1 MLNIIS
7 KCINVV
13 IIMCGIICEIC
24 YSSSVTPKVYN
35 DRTIL
40 QRIKNRGPDCFN
52 TSEINSDGGIRII
65 FCGAVLWMQ
74 GQELTPQPVE
84 SDVGILLY
92 NGDIFDESW
101 NESVSDTMTIMK
113 KIAPKTE
120 TSAKEH
126 IIAQL
131 KLLKGPFSIIYYD
144 KLTQDL
150 YFTRDRI
157 GRNSL
162 LFHKMDN
169 YIAISNVLDRRYNCV
184 EVPATHIYCLNIN
197 TNKVTL
203 HSWASNETENYLI
216 EDLYE
221 TFQKQ
226 QNIPDEDF
234 KVASETPRELWIE
247 DDLIEFLR
255 ATSKNNDGHMK
266 MMETLLSHPTI
277 IITVR
282 RLTELLQKSV
292 KIRLKRQPNKCKN
305 CLISRENSCSH
316 CTIGILFSGGLDCT
330 ILAYLAHRYVS
341 EEQSIDLI
349 NVAFKKDSMASYD
362 VPDRLTGRQSFEELK
377 TLCPT
382 RKWNFI
388 EVNVPKEELEEFQM
402 KTIADLV
409 FPRKTI
415 LDESLGSALWFA
427 SRGQVEDST
436 SSCRV
441 LLLGSGA
448 DELFGGYK
456 RHYNAFKRHSWP
468 GLSEELLLDWKRISF
483 RNLARDN
490 RVICDHGRQPRMPYL
505 DEEFTD
511 YVLNLKP
518 WLKCFPSDDF
528 GPGIGDKLMLRLV
541 AFNLGLRNVVTL
553 PKRALQFGS
562 RIANKKEKGSDLSS
576 RFLNT

>member
-1 MLNIIS
+1 
-7 KCINVV
+7 
-13 IIMCGIICEIC
+13 MCGIICEIC

-35 DRTIL
+35 DSTIL
-40 QRIKNRGPDCFN
+40 QRIKNRGPDCVN
-52 TSEINSDGGIRII
+52 TTEINAGGGKRLY

-84 SDVGILLY
+84 NDVGILLY

-101 NESVSDTMTIMK
+101 NEIISDTMTIMNNLSS
-113 KIAPKTE
+113 KTE
-120 TSAKEH
+120 ISAREH
-126 IIAQL
+126 IVAQL
-131 KLLKGPFSIIYYD
+131 KLLKGPFSIFYYD
-144 KLTQDL
+144 KITEEL

-169 YIAISNVLDRRYNCV
+169 NCIAISSVLDRRYNCI
-184 EVPATHIYCLNIN
+184 EIPATHIYCLNIK

-203 HSWASNETENYLI
+203 YSWTSNETEIYLV

-221 TFQKQ
+221 SLLRQ
-226 QNIPDEDF
+226 QNKPDEDF
-234 KVASETPRELWIE
+234 KIALETPSEVWLE

-255 ATSKNNDGHMK
+255 AASKIKDGHMK
-266 MMETLLSHPTI
+266 TMETCLSHPTI
-277 IITVR
+277 KKTVEK
-282 RLTELLQKSV
+282 LTELLQNSV

-305 CLISRENSCSH
+305 CLISTDNSCSH
-316 CTIGILFSGGLDCT
+316 STIGVLFSGGLDCT
-330 ILAYLAHRYVS
+330 ILAYLAHRYIS

-349 NVAFKKDSMASYD
+349 NVAFKKDSSASYD

-377 TLCPT
+377 TICPS

-388 EVNVPKEELEEFQM
+388 EVNVPREELEEYQLR
-402 KTIADLV
+402 TIADLV

-427 SRGQVEDST
+427 SRGQVDDKT
-436 SSCRV
+436 SPCRV

-505 DEEFTD
+505 DENFTD

-518 WLKCFPSDDF
+518 WLKCFPNDDF

-541 AFNLGLRNVVTL
+541 AFNLGLRNVVIL